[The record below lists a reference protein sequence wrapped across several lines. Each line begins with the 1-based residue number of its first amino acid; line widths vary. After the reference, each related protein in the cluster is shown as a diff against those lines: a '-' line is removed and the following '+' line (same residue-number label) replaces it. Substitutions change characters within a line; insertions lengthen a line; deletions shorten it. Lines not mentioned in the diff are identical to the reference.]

1 MNYTLS
7 PEYEELGLAVIDA
20 VPELWMIRDA
30 GIRIGFVS
38 SFKEKKTG
46 QKLVLGECIKLSE
59 LYSDLLHLD
68 FLIVI
73 YENNIVG
80 LSENQK
86 KSLLWHELKHIGVEE
101 KDGEPVY
108 IVNPHDREE
117 FDSIIRKV
125 GLYWSDSGADVPD
138 ILMDASG
145 GGPDGE

>member
-86 KSLLWHELKHIGVEE
+86 KILLWHELKHIGVEE

-117 FDSIIRKV
+117 FDSIIREV

-138 ILMDASG
+138 ILIDASG

>member
-46 QKLVLGECIKLSE
+46 HKLVLGECIKLSE

-86 KSLLWHELKHIGVEE
+86 KILLWHELKHIGVEE

-117 FDSIIRKV
+117 FDSIIREV
-125 GLYWSDSGADVPD
+125 GLYWSDSGVEVPD

>member
-86 KSLLWHELKHIGVEE
+86 KILLWHEMKHIGVEE

-125 GLYWSDSGADVPD
+125 GLYWSDSGVEVPD

>member
-7 PEYEELGLAVIDA
+7 PEYEQLGLAVIDA

-46 QKLVLGECIKLSE
+46 HKLVLGECIKLSE

-86 KSLLWHELKHIGVEE
+86 KILLWHELKHIGVEE

-108 IVNPHDREE
+108 IVNSHDREE
-117 FDSIIRKV
+117 FDSIIHKV

>member
-86 KSLLWHELKHIGVEE
+86 KILLWHELKHIGVEE